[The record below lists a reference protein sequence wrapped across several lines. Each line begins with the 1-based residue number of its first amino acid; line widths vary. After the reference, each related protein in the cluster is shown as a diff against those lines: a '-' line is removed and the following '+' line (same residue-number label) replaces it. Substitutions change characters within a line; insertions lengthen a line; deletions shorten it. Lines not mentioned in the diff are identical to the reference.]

1 MISNLN
7 AVLWQAARNPLFR
20 YLGESMTEVV
30 PKKIEGQCLWE
41 WFDTETARAVPCTHL
56 STFLMFLDS
65 PGTYSVRASALS
77 STLDSVDL
85 QVFGPVCD
93 DANLPDCEKEG
104 RLRAEYRLSKS
115 VIHDPIIGLSEASKR
130 MIVDV
135 IQKKGANINMKLFHA
150 ATGLPRVS

>member
-7 AVLWQAARNPLFR
+7 SAPRQRNPLTKH
-20 YLGESMTEVV
+20 LGESMTEVV
-30 PKKIEGQCLWE
+30 AQEIEGRCLWE

-65 PGTYSVRASALS
+65 PGTHSVRAWG
-77 STLDSVDL
+77 LDTSGHFVDL
-85 QVFGPVCD
+85 QIFGPVCD

-135 IQKKGANINMKLFHA
+135 IRKKGANINMKLFHT